1 MTRKPEKTKVLGLLW
16 LRKTIDM
23 DIDLHF
29 MNFYFIRVPP
39 YGSLEHRVE
48 ILAPLRVT
56 RL

>member
-23 DIDLHF
+23 DIDLHI

-39 YGSLEHRVE
+39 YASCC
-48 ILAPLRVT
+48 T
-56 RL
+56 RNTYF